1 MWVKTHNHAVF
12 TWFPQKM
19 ITNETCLTATTA
31 EIKHCTAN
39 HDQNLFI
46 PRMTNNFFRK
56 FRTESD
62 KTRWRWQPKALRKQV
77 IRTGG
82 SRALKPNKLKPSLKP
97 VLNREATYTVPFQ
110 TRFHVNVL
118 TWNIIFGAGDNQ
130 ASDAK
135 RLTKLPWGV
144 KSIPEHHSQIR
155 HSKNIV
161 TSLRCG

>member
-1 MWVKTHNHAVF
+1 MWAETHNHAVF

-31 EIKHCTAN
+31 EIEHCTAN
-39 HDQNLFI
+39 HDQNLFT
-46 PRMTNNFFRK
+46 PSMTNNFFRK

-62 KTRWRWQPKALRKQV
+62 RARWRWHPKALRKQV

-82 SRALKPNKLKPSLKP
+82 SRALKPHKLKIR
-97 VLNREATYTVPFQ
+97 LNLVRTEKQIYSAVSN
-110 TRFHVNVL
+110 RVSCKRV
-118 TWNIIFGAGDNQ
+118 NIIFGASDNQ
-130 ASDAK
+130 ATDAK

-144 KSIPEHHSQIR
+144 KSIPEHHSQIC